1 VGALT
6 ADWKTTTMTGGT
18 ITVDAEQTLH
28 VHLLLTTKVTFDHD
42 LQRLRRLGDLG
53 KLVIRQ
59 FTRADVWI
67 NVGVGQDFTGKGK
80 TNAKNIGQR
89 IFDLL
94 FVRDFDS
101 K

>member
-1 VGALT
+1 
-6 ADWKTTTMTGGT
+6 MTGGT
-18 ITVDAEQTLH
+18 IAVDAEKTLH

-42 LQRLRRLGDLG
+42 LQRLRRLGDLSE
-53 KLVIRQ
+53 LIIRQ
-59 FTRADVWI
+59 FTCADVWV
-67 NVGVGQDFTGKGK
+67 NVGVGQDFTGQGK
-80 TNAKNIGQR
+80 TNAKNIRQR